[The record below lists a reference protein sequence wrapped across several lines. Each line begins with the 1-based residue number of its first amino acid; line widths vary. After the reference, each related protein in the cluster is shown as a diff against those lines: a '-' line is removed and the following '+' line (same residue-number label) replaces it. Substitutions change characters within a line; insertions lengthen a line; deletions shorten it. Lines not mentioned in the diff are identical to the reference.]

1 MIISTSILKNA
12 IEKYS
17 LYQSKRKREGF
28 TTSLVAEGGVSAAFT
43 SFLLVIALIFFVLEI
58 IVLFYAVNMAIVC
71 TKGGP
76 ERIVNVVLAIV
87 FTIPYVLLNTLFNQC
102 AKQTLRK

>member
-1 MIISTSILKNA
+1 MLLK
-12 IEKYS
+12 KYS
-17 LYQSKRKREGF
+17 QYHSQKKRENF
-28 TTSLVAEGGVSAAFT
+28 SNSLVVSGGVSAAYA
-43 SFLLVIALIFFVLEI
+43 SFILVLAVVFFVLEI

-87 FTIPYVLLNTLFNQC
+87 FTIPYVLLNTLFNSC

>member
-12 IEKYS
+12 IEKYNQ
-17 LYQSKRKREGF
+17 YQSQKKKEKF
-28 TTSLVAEGGVSAAFT
+28 TTSLVAESGISAAFT
-43 SFLLVIALIFFVLEI
+43 SFLLVIALIFFVLEL
-58 IVLFYAVNMAIVC
+58 IVLFYAVNIAIVC

-87 FTIPYVLLNTLFNQC
+87 FTIPYVLLNILFNAC